1 MPSYYLDIETTGLDP
16 QKDKIIT
23 IQYQEL
29 DRNTGKAI
37 GELII
42 LKEWESSE
50 KDIIKQFVLG
60 SKILDPYAFSFVPV
74 GYNLTFEH
82 NFLKAR
88 ARINNLTEIDILNHP
103 FIDLRAIGVLMNY
116 GQFKGS
122 GLDKITGKK
131 SSGSKIPSLYH
142 EGQYDEIIEYIKSE
156 TKEFIK
162 FNVWLYKEMPKLHK
176 IFKEEHGLV

>member
-16 QKDKIIT
+16 NKDKIIT

-29 DRNTGKAI
+29 DMHTGEPI

-50 KDIIKQFVLG
+50 KDIIKKFVID
-60 SKILDPYAFSFVPV
+60 SRILDTYAFSFVPI

-82 NFLKAR
+82 NFLKRR
-88 ARINNLTEIDILNHP
+88 AQINDLTEVDILHQP
-103 FIDLRAIGVLMNY
+103 FIDLRAIGILMNK

-122 GLDKITGKK
+122 GLDKITGKQ
-131 SSGSKIPSLYH
+131 SDGSKIPLLY
-142 EGQYDEIIEYIKSE
+142 ENKQYDEIIAYIEQE
-156 TKEFIK
+156 TEEFLK
-162 FNVWLYKEMPKLHK
+162 FNVWLYKEMPQLHIK
-176 IFKEEHGLV
+176 FKEEWGLS